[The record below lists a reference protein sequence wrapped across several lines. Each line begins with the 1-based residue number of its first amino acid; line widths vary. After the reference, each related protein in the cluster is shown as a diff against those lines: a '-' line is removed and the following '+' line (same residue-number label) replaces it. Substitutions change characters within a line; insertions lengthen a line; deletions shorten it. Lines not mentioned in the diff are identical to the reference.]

1 MKRSVFILAACLFLT
16 SCGSSDSQSFGGHC
30 KVIVTRIASASAE
43 VKSANG
49 ARKSLEQLATDF
61 ESFESDIAD
70 PAELAL
76 IKSIGLNSAWLVDYW
91 DFPDKTKSFTI
102 EKVSV
107 DFLEDA
113 NNPLFNSCKN

>member
-1 MKRSVFILAACLFLT
+1 MI
-16 SCGSSDSQSFGGHC
+16 
-30 KVIVTRIASASAE
+30 ITRIASATAE
-43 VKSANG
+43 VKSADG
-49 ARKSLEQLATDF
+49 ARTSLEQLVTDF
-61 ESFESDIAD
+61 KSFESDIAD

-76 IKSIGLNSAWLVDYW
+76 IKSIGLNSAVLVEYW
-91 DFPDKTKSFTI
+91 DFPDKTRSFTI